1 MNIFADVS
9 LEKYKNEDQL
19 LTLEVNRK
27 SEKRLLLRKDL
38 VFHKNETKID
48 DQKFSHPSRLS

>member
-1 MNIFADVS
+1 MFADVS
-9 LEKYKNEDQL
+9 LEKYKNEDEL
-19 LTLEVNRK
+19 LTQEVNRK